1 MDEYND
7 INTVLIYWNI
17 IQKRRQMNY
26 QNLIVSTNNKS
37 ITQND
42 SLRGYV
48 LYDFS
53 NNQNKR
59 DRIEVHEVI
68 LFRKVKE

>member
-37 ITQND
+37 ITQNA

-53 NNQNKR
+53 NNQNKH

-68 LFRKVKE
+68 LFRNVKE

>member
-68 LFRKVKE
+68 LFRNVKV